1 MYSRFSSVPSGN
13 WHIDSIAKFD
23 YTIADTSADYTM
35 LIHVRHT
42 ERYPYQNIYLFLEDD
57 TQRDTI
63 AFFLADDRGN
73 WLGDSHNG
81 FIEMSVLYGEHKHFA
96 DTGTYHLS
104 IQHGMRDSLL
114 RGVTDVGLEIKRN

>member
-81 FIEMSVLYGEHKHFA
+81 FIEMSVSYGEHKHFP